1 MAMSNRVIRLID
13 AVQWI
18 FIVVLMVVCSVV
30 FIGNRQLVKQKE
42 INKEQ
47 TYVKIYESQE
57 IESLRKEN
65 KELRDSLMVETEKNK
80 LIKQKTSRR

>member
-18 FIVVLMVVCSVV
+18 FIGVLMVVCSVV
-30 FIGNRQLVKQKE
+30 FIGNRKLVKQKE

>member
-1 MAMSNRVIRLID
+1 MAMSNRVIKLID

-18 FIVVLMVVCSVV
+18 FIGVLMVVCSVV
-30 FIGNRQLVKQKE
+30 FIGNRKLVNQKE
-42 INKEQ
+42 INKDQ